1 MSDEP
6 QQHDETVLPADAVED
21 LAPDDGDDV
30 SGGAL
35 NAYLK
40 LDSQHADMPTSTE

>member
-6 QQHDETVLPADAVED
+6 QQHDETVLPDDAVED
-21 LAPDDGDDV
+21 LAPENADDV

-35 NAYLK
+35 NAYIK
-40 LDSQHADMPTSTE
+40 LDSSHADMPTSVE